1 MMNIENKL
9 SKFNSNLNHLK
20 EDAYAIVDEATD
32 EVFNTD
38 PEIQSIIWDYY
49 DGEISGLSVIV
60 STSKYRELDSFYSF
74 KCEEE
79 DLYYVDMTKRREN
92 YLQLEET
99 IIPLRMVP
107 EEVLNFI
114 ECRKIDDEGQFEIK
128 IDRK

>member
-1 MMNIENKL
+1 MNIENKL

-99 IIPLRMVP
+99 ILPLRMVP

>member
-99 IIPLRMVP
+99 ILPLRMVP